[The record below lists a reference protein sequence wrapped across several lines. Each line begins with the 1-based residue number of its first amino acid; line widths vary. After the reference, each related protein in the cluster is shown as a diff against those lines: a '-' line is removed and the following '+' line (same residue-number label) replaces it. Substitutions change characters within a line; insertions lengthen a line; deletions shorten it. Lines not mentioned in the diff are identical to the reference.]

1 MKKEQNPLIPM
12 SAVTGRPTKE
22 FIKWFMG
29 EFRRVGITQFL
40 VYPRAGCE
48 IPYLSEEWF
57 TTVGWILKTAEKL
70 NFESVWLYDEFNW
83 PSGQCGGRV
92 MAKKPEY
99 GSQFLTA
106 ERIEDGT
113 VRFNFGLDSKY
124 PNLLN
129 PDAVD
134 FFIKTTHEE
143 YYRRFGDYFGKLIKG
158 IFTDEP
164 SFGYPTTLLTPNASS
179 KLQIAWYPEL
189 EEDYKSLTGRDLK
202 NDMKRQLEG
211 TANLEFINSYH
222 EVVGKRFRETF
233 LDKIRNWCDAHGI
246 LLTGHLMAEHNI
258 HALRFNGDPL
268 LAIDGFSMPGMDEI
282 NTSTTLDK
290 IEWQTLGTARYG
302 VEKRGNGG
310 LAELFALGP
319 ADLPAIKYRQM
330 IWLASMFGIDHYLM
344 AVAQFQAQGNI
355 YKKGWYNPTTPAQTW
370 FDHYAE
376 LGEDA
381 AKAASFASR
390 NLLPEIEI
398 RYAEYEPNQNDILK
412 KLVVAQR
419 SWKFIHR
426 RDTASQDAPAVL
438 RIEPSGIVEEKSEK
452 RFENIDAFIDWAE
465 GNIPRIATVT
475 DVEGKRVRDVLTRCY
490 ADGNAVILDLR
501 ERKNEPRVLAL
512 DFNGFKTIFVLW
524 AGDCVVVGPDGITP
538 GAVVS
543 AFPKSVGITGD
554 DWQLSLERSN
564 ILCPEYDD
572 ERNFYLTVE
581 DGDVEVVIMLRR
593 YGENAS
599 AMLDGEKIQVVN
611 VPNALPQGLNEL
623 YLQTMPMRLS
633 VGTHFIQLTGDAE
646 EYPYLPGVFIAGVFA
661 VDATDVANGKM
672 TIRRLPEEVPYGDLA
687 AKGLRNYAGKFILE
701 KTVHVPENAT
711 FIRLDT
717 NDLCANVMLDD
728 MIFGTKV
735 SVPFIHSKSLGAK
748 AWAPFVWPVP
758 TEKRGKKM
766 KLSIILDAPVSAIF
780 GRERFRK
787 MKAGLFT
794 PPATDGAIGIFA
806 ADWLLEEPTH

>member
-1 MKKEQNPLIPM
+1 MKNPLIPM
-12 SAVTGRPTKE
+12 SAVTGRPTKD

-70 NFESVWLYDEFNW
+70 DFEAVWLYDEFNW

-92 MAKKPEY
+92 MAAKPEY

-106 ERIEDGT
+106 EKLTNGS
-113 VRFNFGLDSKY
+113 VRFDFGLDSKY

-134 FFIKTTHEE
+134 LFIQTTHEE
-143 YYRRFGDYFGKLIKG
+143 YYRRFGDQFGKLIKG

-164 SFGYPTTLLTPNASS
+164 SYAYPTTLLTPNASQ
-179 KLQIAWYPEL
+179 KIQIAWYPEM
-189 EEDYKSLTGRDLK
+189 EDDYKSLTGRDLK

-211 TANLEFINSYH
+211 TAELDFINGYH
-222 EVVGKRFRETF
+222 EVVAKRFRETF
-233 LDKIRNWCDAHGI
+233 FDKIRNWCDEHGI

-268 LAIDGFSMPGMDEI
+268 MQIAGFSMPGMDEI

-319 ADLPAIKYRQM
+319 SDMPAMKYRQM
-330 IWLASMFGIDHYLM
+330 IWLVAMFGIDHYLM

-370 FDHYAE
+370 FDRYKE

-390 NLLPEIEI
+390 KVLPEIEI
-398 RYAEYEPNQNDILK
+398 RYAEYEPEQNGMLK
-412 KLVVAQR
+412 NLVAAQR

-426 RDTASQDAPAVL
+426 NDKASENAPAVL
-438 RIEPSGIVEEKSEK
+438 RIETNGIVEEKSGK
-452 RFENIDAFIDWAE
+452 HFENIDAFIDWAE

-490 ADGNAVILDLR
+490 ADGNAVILDLC
-501 ERKNEPRVLAL
+501 ERKSEPRVLAL
-512 DFNGFKTIFVLW
+512 DFNGYKTVFVLW
-524 AGDCVVVGPDGITP
+524 AGGCVVVGPDGVTP
-538 GAVVS
+538 GANIS
-543 AFPKSVGITGD
+543 AFPKSIGISGEK
-554 DWQLSLERSN
+554 WQLSLERPN
-564 ILCPEYDD
+564 ILCPEFND
-572 ERNFYLTVE
+572 EQTLILTVKE
-581 DGDVEVVIMLRR
+581 GVGDIVFMLRR
-593 YGENAS
+593 YGEDAS
-599 AMLDGEKIQVVN
+599 ATLDSEEIVVSK
-611 VPNALPQGLNEL
+611 VPDALPQGLNEL
-623 YLQTMPMRLS
+623 YLQSIPIVLKLTEGEHVL
-633 VGTHFIQLTGDAE
+633 QLKGDAE
-646 EYPYLPGVFIAGVFA
+646 EYPYLPGVFLAGNFA
-661 VDATDVANGKM
+661 VEATDVANGKM
-672 TIRRLPEEVPYGDLA
+672 TIRSLPKDVPYGDLTV
-687 AKGLRNYAGKFILE
+687 KGLRNYAGRVILE
-701 KTVHVPENAT
+701 KNVHVPKNAT

-717 NDLCANVMLDD
+717 NDLCTDVLLDD
-728 MIFGTKV
+728 TILGVKV
-735 SVPFIHSKSLGAK
+735 LPSFISSKSLGAK
-748 AWAPFVWPVP
+748 AWAPFIWPVP
-758 TEKRGKKM
+758 TEKRGKIM
-766 KLSIILDAPVSAIF
+766 KLSVILDAPVSAIF
-780 GRERFRK
+780 GRERFSK
-787 MKAGLFT
+787 MKAGLYT

-806 ADWLLEEPTH
+806 ADWLLDEPTH